1 MSLPP
6 WPQYEPDEIEAA
18 VSVLRSGLVN
28 AWTGSDCADFEAAFA
43 RKFDVSHGLT
53 LANGSLALEA
63 ALIACGIGEGD
74 DVLVTPRSFM
84 ASVSCVMLRQ
94 ARPVFA
100 DVDRDSQNLT
110 AETLEA
116 ARTPRTRA
124 AIVVHL
130 AGWPCDMPAIMTWAN
145 EHGIKIIEDGS
156 QAHGASIGGQS
167 VGSFGHASAFSFC
180 QDKIMSTGGDGGMM
194 VTNDEAMWKRAWSA
208 REHGKSWDTVHR
220 DDHPPGFRWVVESLG
235 SNWRMTGPQAAI
247 GLRQLEK
254 LDNWCLKRKQHTE
267 LLRRRLDGLSVVRF
281 PWPGD
286 DIDHACYRAYC
297 FVETDH
303 LADGWSRDR
312 IMHEINQA
320 GWPCQVGGCPEIYRE
335 KLITD
340 AGLAPAE
347 RLPVAQEL
355 GETGLAFL
363 VHHTIDDQTMQMAV
377 DAIGTVLEQANA

>member
-43 RKFDVSHGLT
+43 RKFDASHGLT

-110 AETLEA
+110 VETLEA

-130 AGWPCDMPAIMTWAN
+130 AGWPCDMPAIMAWAD
-145 EHGIKIIEDGS
+145 EHGIKILI
-156 QAHGASIGGQS
+156 H
-167 VGSFGHASAFSFC
+167 
-180 QDKIMSTGGDGGMM
+180 MSTSFNNPEER
-194 VTNDEAMWKRAWSA
+194 TCTHA
-208 REHGKSWDTVHR
+208 REGER
-220 DDHPPGFRWVVESLG
+220 EREREREYF
-235 SNWRMTGPQAAI
+235 
-247 GLRQLEK
+247 
-254 LDNWCLKRKQHTE
+254 RKQNT
-267 LLRRRLDGLSVVRF
+267 
-281 PWPGD
+281 
-286 DIDHACYRAYC
+286 
-297 FVETDH
+297 
-303 LADGWSRDR
+303 
-312 IMHEINQA
+312 
-320 GWPCQVGGCPEIYRE
+320 
-335 KLITD
+335 
-340 AGLAPAE
+340 
-347 RLPVAQEL
+347 VAL
-355 GETGLAFL
+355 Y
-363 VHHTIDDQTMQMAV
+363 H
-377 DAIGTVLEQANA
+377 